1 MSNEEIKPIEI
12 VEASEQLDT
21 QSVRSSQPQENQ
33 NNFTEAV
40 RAIAQRFEAL
50 VTASEK
56 ANASKE
62 KNVAELQSI
71 TIDCVAT
78 LKANQK
84 NHSDSKF
91 CESLHLVSQI
101 YSEISNEAHVNTLL
115 KPINRDRA
123 DFVQKKQKFEIILN

>member
-12 VEASEQLDT
+12 IEAAEQLDT
-21 QSVRSSQPQENQ
+21 QSVRPSQPQENQ

-40 RAIAQRFEAL
+40 RAIAQRFETL

-56 ANASKE
+56 ANVSKE

-71 TIDCVAT
+71 TIDCVAM
-78 LKANQK
+78 LKENQR
-84 NHSDSKF
+84 NPSETKF
-91 CESLHLVSQI
+91 CEALHLVSQI
-101 YSEISNEAHVNTLL
+101 NSEISNEEHVSALL
-115 KPINRDRA
+115 GPINDKRA